1 MSFPSINKAPK
12 WHICAILMGIY
23 IPLFIHDGELKKVF
37 EEIPWS
43 MISQVSGYSEAMTY
57 NA

>member
-1 MSFPSINKAPK
+1 
-12 WHICAILMGIY
+12 MGIY
-23 IPLFIHDGELKKVF
+23 IQLFIHDGELKKVF

-43 MISQVSGYSEAMTY
+43 MISQVSGYSEAMAY

>member
-1 MSFPSINKAPK
+1 
-12 WHICAILMGIY
+12 MGIY
-23 IPLFIHDGELKKVF
+23 IELFIHGGELKKVF

-43 MISQVSGYSEAMTY
+43 MISQDSGYSEAMTY